1 MSHKLYLEECQSKEM
16 CPRALNVAKLVK
28 SVELKDSEGCYD
40 ILKEA
45 SDKLVAN
52 QLSKWD
58 IRLGQLNQQKDV
70 YMQKLRSGLSQE
82 EFKQEQALIVQH
94 VNNVMKVEQEKK
106 RTKIL
111 RDTDEIN
118 MIKGQYTVKK
128 KKQRRFR
135 RKENEQ
141 LNVNSVDS
149 NQNVMPECRITG
161 KVKNLSSRQLR
172 VPEKEL
178 LEKGPKF
185 CPVEQDI
192 DRARF
197 QKDLNQGFRRMKI
210 KDFFYPDVDSRSEE
224 EKRFYVKNDDWE
236 PPSAKVNKALD
247 VHNMVIQNQF
257 DHWKQPLRVKD
268 NLSVDQRKA
277 LKNLVNNE
285 TIDIKLDDKSGSFV
299 LADKKDYISAASND
313 LSKQSNI
320 QEINR

>member
-1 MSHKLYLEECQSKEM
+1 ML
-16 CPRALNVAKLVK
+16 LN

-128 KKQRRFR
+128 QKQRRFR
-135 RKENEQ
+135 REENEQ

-149 NQNVMPECRITG
+149 NQNVMPAFRITG

-172 VPEKEL
+172 VPEKEF

-197 QKDLNQGFRRMKI
+197 QKDLN
-210 KDFFYPDVDSRSEE
+210 
-224 EKRFYVKNDDWE
+224 
-236 PPSAKVNKALD
+236 
-247 VHNMVIQNQF
+247 
-257 DHWKQPLRVKD
+257 
-268 NLSVDQRKA
+268 
-277 LKNLVNNE
+277 
-285 TIDIKLDDKSGSFV
+285 
-299 LADKKDYISAASND
+299 
-313 LSKQSNI
+313 
-320 QEINR
+320 